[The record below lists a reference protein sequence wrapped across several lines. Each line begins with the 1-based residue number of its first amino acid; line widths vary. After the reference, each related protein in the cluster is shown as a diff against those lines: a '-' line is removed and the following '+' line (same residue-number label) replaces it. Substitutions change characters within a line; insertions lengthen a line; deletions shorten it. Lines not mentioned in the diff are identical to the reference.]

1 MALPNAPRITPGTAT
16 KQAALKQTNGA
27 LAGLRNIRSAVG
39 KKVVAIED
47 WFLGDHDG
55 ITRASAGGGM
65 PGNNTKHVD
74 NDFDEDLFCL
84 KMYDYLAARDLP
96 SAAHEFYSG
105 NKGGDF
111 EEWLYKYIN
120 LDEQRSTI
128 FTHGDYIFEWVNR
141 QFLLGT
147 RAIPDASPSDVRQ
160 NQETLFYIVTSRIQW
175 PLPRQGI
182 ALADSCDT
190 SVNVIYCGMDPSSVT
205 PW

>member
-1 MALPNAPRITPGTAT
+1 
-16 KQAALKQTNGA
+16 
-27 LAGLRNIRSAVG
+27 
-39 KKVVAIED
+39 
-47 WFLGDHDG
+47 
-55 ITRASAGGGM
+55 M

-182 ALADSCDT
+182 ALAGSFDT
-190 SVNVIYCGMDPSSVT
+190 NVNVIYCGMDPSSVT
-205 PW
+205 PWIDYPRKCRLCFAYRGLLYAGFVSDFSRAIELWGQTIDCGTCTR